1 MNGTK
6 PAIRDSAER
15 SFLSTL
21 HLNIAIQDI
30 LAIIFHS
37 YVFFRTVMAPETEH
51 TELAQ
56 RFSFALLAITVITIL
71 IVRGEILPKGKAR
84 SLIYRTGLFLPMVFS
99 YFEMRFVL
107 PAVAPRVFDAELMRI
122 DELIF
127 GVAPVIWLE
136 RLNDYPAI
144 IEWLSA
150 CYYSYFWIMAL
161 MLIPV
166 VYLESHTRMAQHMT
180 GALIICAFGHTGY
193 TLVPAQG
200 PVVFLESQFQN
211 ELQGG
216 FFLRQVLETVSAA
229 GAQFDVFPSLHT
241 AYLVYFAIIAYVRR
255 DETIFKYVFPVLF
268 VIAANMLVATIA
280 LRWHWAID
288 VIFGLIL
295 AFSARY
301 FSVRIVAHEE
311 SRRKDG
317 SRQEL
322 WERYRESELRA
333 AGEAP
338 ASGR

>member
-6 PAIRDSAER
+6 PAIHDSAER

-21 HLNIAIQDI
+21 QLNIAIQDI
-30 LAIIFHS
+30 LALVFHS
-37 YVFFRTVMAPETEH
+37 YVFLRTVMAPENEH

-56 RFSFALLAITVITIL
+56 RFSFALLAITVITVL
-71 IVRGEILPKGKAR
+71 IVRGELLPKGKAR
-84 SLIYRTGLFLPMVFS
+84 ALIYRTGLFFPMVIS

-107 PAVAPRVFDAELMRI
+107 PAVAPRVFDAELMYI
-122 DELIF
+122 DELLF
-127 GVAPVIWLE
+127 GTTPVLLLD
-136 RLNDYPAI
+136 RLNAYPAI

-161 MLIPV
+161 MLIPT
-166 VYLESHTRMAQHMT
+166 VYFESHTRMAQHMT

-200 PVVFLESQFQN
+200 PVAFLEFAE

-216 FFLRQVLETVSAA
+216 FFLQQVIQTVSAA
-229 GAQFDVFPSLHT
+229 GAQYDVFPSLHT
-241 AYLVYFAIIAYVRR
+241 AYLVYFALVAYGRR
-255 DETIFKYVFPVLF
+255 DETIFKYAFPILF
-268 VIAANMLVATIA
+268 VIACNMLVATIA

-301 FSVRIVAHEE
+301 FSIRIVAREE

-317 SRQEL
+317 TRQAL
-322 WERYRESELRA
+322 WERYREAELREAEEAA
-333 AGEAP
+333 AGRLE
-338 ASGR
+338 R